1 MPSKTSAIRTALQS
15 IDDEING
22 IVHAFDEEE
31 KFLEIF
37 SVKEEE
43 ITEKSVAKV
52 ETIKTALKGT
62 FEDFEIAEVVADRDN
77 LRETLEKLVEK
88 QRELA
93 VEKMDLLK
101 KEAESDSLAHQLE
114 DELNQ
119 LRERRDAERAAFK
132 RKIND
137 AVANSSKL
145 KEEEKTTR
153 SKQTNRIKVL
163 LKGRPA
169 MSGAKVLPD
178 ELKQADEMIRN
189 SYAMMGYLSR
199 GGLDEVKL

>member
-114 DELNQ
+114 VRYQGLGASF
-119 LRERRDAERAAFK
+119 LGSLLMLGPSCFHGGRK
-132 RKIND
+132 R
-137 AVANSSKL
+137 
-145 KEEEKTTR
+145 
-153 SKQTNRIKVL
+153 
-163 LKGRPA
+163 G
-169 MSGAKVLPD
+169 G
-178 ELKQADEMIRN
+178 ELKVTIVQCTFFIPTVAIR
-189 SYAMMGYLSR
+189 SH
-199 GGLDEVKL
+199 